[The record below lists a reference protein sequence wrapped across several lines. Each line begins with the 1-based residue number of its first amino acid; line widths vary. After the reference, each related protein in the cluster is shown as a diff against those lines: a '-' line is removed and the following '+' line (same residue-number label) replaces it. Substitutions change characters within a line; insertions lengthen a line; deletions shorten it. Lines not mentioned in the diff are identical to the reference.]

1 MAFLCYVSNLPAV
14 ASRRKASGLFY
25 ILQNE
30 TFAKIPQ
37 YTFKKRLTGVTF
49 TGLPLFSIIGRIIH
63 QKKLNYFQIFFAESF
78 YQLLRIVEE
87 QNGFGLFDF
96 GFSFKSFHESQ
107 QGKGEN
113 LSTTST
119 RLTDTSTGSKP
130 SSQHNHGT

>member
-1 MAFLCYVSNLPAV
+1 M
-14 ASRRKASGLFY
+14 
-25 ILQNE
+25 
-30 TFAKIPQ
+30 
-37 YTFKKRLTGVTF
+37 
-49 TGLPLFSIIGRIIH
+49 
-63 QKKLNYFQIFFAESF
+63 NYFQIFFAELF

-130 SSQHNHGT
+130 SSQHNHGTWFMKSWKSWIVKIKKSLNHEDKDKNKLSKLRKIYKSYEKESSVGARWR